1 MNQKDASSA
10 SAASA
15 ARGEACPSGEAC
27 KASAP
32 CEAGRAA
39 SEAGAASRPNQPKP
53 GGVKLHFTVTG
64 MSCAACS
71 ARVEKVSNAVEGVES
86 AVVNLLKNTMEATL
100 KPGADKDETARRI
113 IDAIVEAGYGA
124 STKDAN
130 TGAAPG
136 AAGASASA
144 PQSAESVSEQAAL
157 EIRRRLILS
166 LLFLIPLV
174 YVSMGGMM
182 GLPMPGFLA
191 GRENGLV
198 CALLQLLL
206 SIPPLFINRVFFTR
220 GLRALWMRAPNMD
233 SLIAVGAGAS
243 FIYGIWVILRMAA
256 LAGAGEVDAAL
267 HLTHS
272 LYFEGAAMIVTLITV
287 GKYLEARAKGKTAGA
302 IEALMALAPRE
313 AVILVD
319 GREKVVPR
327 EAVKTGDVVV
337 LRTGATIPVDGVV
350 LEGTGSV
357 DESAM
362 TGESVPVAKR
372 EGDELTSATLVAS
385 GRFLMKAT
393 KVGEDTALA
402 AIIRLVDEATSS
414 KAPVARLADKVSGI
428 FVPVVIG
435 IALLTL
441 LVWLS
446 LGESFEFALTNAIA
460 VLVISCPCALG
471 LATPTAIMVGTGAGA
486 KRGILFKS
494 AAALEA
500 LGTVNAAYLD
510 KTGTVTTGKPVVTG
524 IEPATDALE
533 MPLLFAAGALEN
545 PSEHPLARAV
555 VEAVRARKL
564 PLLPVEDFTQLEGR
578 GIRAAM
584 AGKVYFAGNA
594 LLAKESF
601 APVPEHLAAKADR
614 AASKG
619 ETPILVGIAGSEAQP
634 GEVLGLLRIADAIKP
649 DSKDAVEALET
660 LGLQVTML
668 TGDNERT
675 AKEIAGR
682 AGISRVVAGVRPD
695 GKAAEVEKAKAAG
708 SRVLMVGDG
717 VNDAPALAAA
727 DVGAAIG
734 AGTDVA
740 IASADV
746 VLMRSSVFD
755 VVAAVEL
762 SRATMRNIKENLF
775 WAFIY
780 NAIGI
785 PIAAGVFA
793 SEGLTLNPMIAAA
806 AMSLSSFSV
815 VTNALRLRFFKPK
828 FAPKSTGPMLGITDN
843 SSHKDII
850 MKEKVIS
857 IEGMHCGNC
866 TARVEK
872 ALSAL
877 PGVSSAKADLEK
889 KCATVACE
897 EFVTDDMLK
906 ETVNSLGFKALE
918 VK

>member
-39 SEAGAASRPNQPKP
+39 SEAGAASRPNPD
-53 GGVKLHFTVTG
+53 GVKLHFTVTG

-100 KPGADKDETARRI
+100 KPGAEKDETARRI

-130 TGAAPG
+130 TGTAPG

-220 GLRALWMRAPNMD
+220 GLRALWMRTPNMD

-372 EGDELTSATLVAS
+372 EGDELTGATLVAS

-414 KAPVARLADKVSGI
+414 KAPVAR
-428 FVPVVIG
+428 
-435 IALLTL
+435 
-441 LVWLS
+441 W
-446 LGESFEFALTNAIA
+446 
-460 VLVISCPCALG
+460 
-471 LATPTAIMVGTGAGA
+471 AG
-486 KRGILFKS
+486 
-494 AAALEA
+494 
-500 LGTVNAAYLD
+500 
-510 KTGTVTTGKPVVTG
+510 
-524 IEPATDALE
+524 
-533 MPLLFAAGALEN
+533 
-545 PSEHPLARAV
+545 
-555 VEAVRARKL
+555 
-564 PLLPVEDFTQLEGR
+564 
-578 GIRAAM
+578 
-584 AGKVYFAGNA
+584 
-594 LLAKESF
+594 
-601 APVPEHLAAKADR
+601 
-614 AASKG
+614 
-619 ETPILVGIAGSEAQP
+619 
-634 GEVLGLLRIADAIKP
+634 
-649 DSKDAVEALET
+649 
-660 LGLQVTML
+660 
-668 TGDNERT
+668 
-675 AKEIAGR
+675 
-682 AGISRVVAGVRPD
+682 
-695 GKAAEVEKAKAAG
+695 
-708 SRVLMVGDG
+708 
-717 VNDAPALAAA
+717 
-727 DVGAAIG
+727 
-734 AGTDVA
+734 
-740 IASADV
+740 
-746 VLMRSSVFD
+746 
-755 VVAAVEL
+755 
-762 SRATMRNIKENLF
+762 
-775 WAFIY
+775 
-780 NAIGI
+780 
-785 PIAAGVFA
+785 
-793 SEGLTLNPMIAAA
+793 
-806 AMSLSSFSV
+806 
-815 VTNALRLRFFKPK
+815 
-828 FAPKSTGPMLGITDN
+828 
-843 SSHKDII
+843 
-850 MKEKVIS
+850 
-857 IEGMHCGNC
+857 
-866 TARVEK
+866 
-872 ALSAL
+872 
-877 PGVSSAKADLEK
+877 
-889 KCATVACE
+889 
-897 EFVTDDMLK
+897 
-906 ETVNSLGFKALE
+906 
-918 VK
+918 

>member
-10 SAASA
+10 SAAFA

-39 SEAGAASRPNQPKP
+39 SEAGAASRPNPD
-53 GGVKLHFTVTG
+53 GVKLHFTVTG

-100 KPGADKDETARRI
+100 KPGAEKDETARRI

-130 TGAAPG
+130 TGTAAG

-243 FIYGIWVILRMAA
+243 FIYGILVILRMAA

-372 EGDELTSATLVAS
+372 EGDELTGATLVAS

-828 FAPKSTGPMLGITDN
+828 FAPKSAGTMLGNTDN

>member
-1 MNQKDASSA
+1 MTEIVSKENEVCCAPRPD
-10 SAASA
+10 
-15 ARGEACPSGEAC
+15 RPTEPPVCPG
-27 KASAP
+27 SAP
-32 CEAGRAA
+32 AGT
-39 SEAGAASRPNQPKP
+39 PQKM
-53 GGVKLHFTVTG
+53 HFDVTG

-71 ARVEKVSNAVEGVES
+71 ARVEKVTNALAEVDS
-86 AVVNLLKNTMEATL
+86 AVVNLLKNTMEVTVA
-100 KPGADKDETARRI
+100 PGVDKRAAAE
-113 IDAIVEAGYGA
+113 AIVRAVEDAGYGA
-124 STKDAN
+124 TTPDLPAF
-130 TGAAPG
+130 GAHE
-136 AAGASASA
+136 AAGKSSSSFGASSAS
-144 PQSAESVSEQAAL
+144 SASELAAQ
-157 EIRRRLILS
+157 EIHRRLVVS
-166 LLFLIPLV
+166 LVFLLPLM

-182 GLPMPGFLA
+182 GLPLPDLLA
-191 GRENGLV
+191 GRQNGFV
-198 CALLQLLL
+198 CAVLQLLL
-206 SIPPLFINRVFFTR
+206 SIPPLLINRIFFTR
-220 GLRALWMRAPNMD
+220 GFKALWMRAPNMD

-243 FIYGIWVILRMAA
+243 FVYGLWVILKMAA
-256 LAGAGEVDAAL
+256 LAGAGRIEEGLA
-267 HLTHS
+267 LTHS

-287 GKYLEARAKGKTAGA
+287 GKFLEARAKGKTAGA
-302 IEALMALAPRE
+302 IEALMALAPKE
-313 AVILVD
+313 AVILVN
-319 GREKVVPR
+319 GKEKVVPS
-327 EAVKTGDVVV
+327 EAVKAGDKVV

-350 LEGTGSV
+350 IEGSGTV

-362 TGESVPVAKR
+362 TGESVPVPKAA
-372 EGDELTSATLVAS
+372 GDTLTGATLVAS
-385 GRFLMKAT
+385 GHFVMKAT
-393 KVGEDTALA
+393 KVGDETALA

-428 FVPVVIG
+428 FVPVVIA
-435 IALLTL
+435 IAVVTL
-441 LVWLS
+441 VVWLA
-446 LGESFEFALTNAIA
+446 LGADFEFALTNAIA

-500 LGTVNAAYLD
+500 LGTVNTAYLD

-555 VEAVRARKL
+555 VDEIKKRKL
-564 PLLPVEDFTQLEGR
+564 PVIPVTDFEQLEGR
-578 GIRAAM
+578 GITAKM
-584 AGKVYFAGNA
+584 GDKTYFAGNA
-594 LLAKESF
+594 RLADELY
-601 APVPEHLAAKADR
+601 APIPDNLAIKAQR
-614 AASKG
+614 AADAG
-619 ETPILVGIAGSEAQP
+619 ETPIVVGIAGTGNTEGTAGAP
-634 GEVLGLLRIADAIKP
+634 GEVLGLIRIADAIKP
-649 DSKDAVEALET
+649 DSKDAVAALKS
-660 LGLQVTML
+660 LGLEVTML

-675 AKEIAGR
+675 AREIAAR
-682 AGISRVVAGVRPD
+682 AGIERVVAGVRPD
-695 GKAAEVEKAKAAG
+695 GKAAEIEKAKAAG
-708 SRVLMVGDG
+708 ERVVMVGDG

-727 DVGAAIG
+727 TVGAAIG

-755 VVAAVEL
+755 VAAAIEL

-793 SEGLTLNPMIAAA
+793 SQGLTLNPMIAAA

-828 FAPKSTGPMLGITDN
+828 FAPAVTATLLGGSNTEQST
-843 SSHKDII
+843 HKQKEII
-850 MKEKVIS
+850 MKEKIVMID
-857 IEGMHCGNC
+857 GMHCGNC

-877 PGVSSAKADLEK
+877 PGVASVKADLEK

-897 EFVTDDMLK
+897 EFVTDEMLV
-906 ETVNSLGFKALE
+906 ETVNSLGFKAGE
-918 VK
+918 VR

>member
-1 MNQKDASSA
+1 MTDKQGNEQKEKISRDVAVPADAA
-10 SAASA
+10 KNCPIAKG
-15 ARGEACPSGEAC
+15 GE
-27 KASAP
+27 
-32 CEAGRAA
+32 
-39 SEAGAASRPNQPKP
+39 
-53 GGVKLHFTVTG
+53 KLHFDITG

-71 ARVEKVSNAVEGVES
+71 SRVEKVTNALEEVDT
-86 AVVNLLKNTMEATL
+86 AVVNLLKNTMEVTL
-100 KPGADKDETARRI
+100 AAGVEKHAAAA
-113 IDAIVEAGYGA
+113 AIVHAVEDAGYGA
-124 STKDAN
+124 STPEVEVKSSSNSLGSSARGAN
-130 TGAAPG
+130 
-136 AAGASASA
+136 ASAA
-144 PQSAESVSEQAAL
+144 KASEDAAL
-157 EIRRRLILS
+157 AVKRRLTVS
-166 LLFLIPLV
+166 LAFLVPLM

-191 GRENGLV
+191 GHENGFV

-206 SIPPLFINRVFFTR
+206 SLPPLFINRVFFTR
-220 GLRALWMRAPNMD
+220 GLKALWMRAPNMD

-243 FIYGIWVILRMAA
+243 FLYGVWVILKMAA
-256 LAGAGEVDAAL
+256 LAGAGRIEEGLA
-267 HLTHS
+267 LTHS

-287 GKYLEARAKGKTAGA
+287 GKFLEARAKGKTAGA
-302 IEALMALAPRE
+302 IEALMALAPKE

-319 GREKVVPR
+319 GKEKVVPR
-327 EAVKTGDVVV
+327 EAVKAGDKVV

-350 LEGTGSV
+350 SEGSGTV

-362 TGESVPVAKR
+362 TGESVPVPKAA
-372 EGDELTSATLVAS
+372 GDTLTGATLVAS
-385 GRFLMKAT
+385 GHFVMKAT
-393 KVGEDTALA
+393 KVGDETALA

-428 FVPVVIG
+428 FVPVVIA
-435 IALLTL
+435 IAVVTL
-441 LVWLS
+441 IIWLA
-446 LGESFEFALTNAIA
+446 LGADFEFALTNAIA

-524 IEPATDALE
+524 IEPATDSLE

-555 VEAVRARKL
+555 VDEIKKRKL
-564 PLLPVEDFTQLEGR
+564 PVIPVTDFEQFEGR
-578 GIRAAM
+578 GITAKM
-584 AGKVYFAGNA
+584 GDKTYFAGNA
-594 LLAKESF
+594 RLAEELY
-601 APVPEHLAAKADR
+601 APIPDNLAIKAQR
-614 AASKG
+614 AADAG
-619 ETPILVGIAGSEAQP
+619 ETPIVVGIAGTGSTEGTAGAP
-634 GEVLGLLRIADAIKP
+634 GEVLGLIRIADAIKP
-649 DSKDAVEALET
+649 DSKDAVAALKS
-660 LGLQVTML
+660 LGLEVTML

-675 AKEIAGR
+675 AREIAAR
-682 AGISRVVAGVRPD
+682 AGIESVVAGVRPD
-695 GKAAEVEKAKAAG
+695 GKAAEIEKAKAAG
-708 SRVLMVGDG
+708 ERVVMVGDG

-727 DVGAAIG
+727 TVGAAIG

-755 VVAAVEL
+755 VAAAIEL

-793 SEGLTLNPMIAAA
+793 SQGLTLNPMIAAA

-828 FAPKSTGPMLGITDN
+828 FAPAGTATLLGGSNTEQST
-843 SSHKDII
+843 HKQKEII
-850 MKEKVIS
+850 MKEKIVMID
-857 IEGMHCGNC
+857 GMHCGNC

-877 PGVSSAKADLEK
+877 PGVASVKADLEK

-897 EFVTDDMLK
+897 EFVTDEMLVQ
-906 ETVNSLGFKALE
+906 TVNSLGFKAGE
-918 VK
+918 VR

>member
-1 MNQKDASSA
+1 MTENQGNEQKEKISRDVAVPADAA
-10 SAASA
+10 KTCPIAKG
-15 ARGEACPSGEAC
+15 GE
-27 KASAP
+27 
-32 CEAGRAA
+32 
-39 SEAGAASRPNQPKP
+39 
-53 GGVKLHFTVTG
+53 KLHFDITG

-71 ARVEKVSNAVEGVES
+71 SRVEKVTNALEEVDT
-86 AVVNLLKNTMEATL
+86 AVVNLLKNTMEVTL
-100 KPGADKDETARRI
+100 VAGVEKHAAAA
-113 IDAIVEAGYGA
+113 AIVHAVEDAGYGA
-124 STKDAN
+124 STPEVEVKSSSNSLGSSARGAN
-130 TGAAPG
+130 
-136 AAGASASA
+136 ASAA
-144 PQSAESVSEQAAL
+144 KASEDAAL
-157 EIRRRLILS
+157 AVKRRLTVS
-166 LLFLIPLV
+166 LAFLVPLM

-191 GRENGLV
+191 GHENGFV

-206 SIPPLFINRVFFTR
+206 SLPPLFINRVFFTR
-220 GLRALWMRAPNMD
+220 GLKALWMRAPNMD

-243 FIYGIWVILRMAA
+243 FLYGVWVILKMAA
-256 LAGAGEVDAAL
+256 LAGAGRIEEGLA
-267 HLTHS
+267 LTHS

-287 GKYLEARAKGKTAGA
+287 GKFLEARAKGKTAGA
-302 IEALMALAPRE
+302 IEALMALAPKE

-319 GREKVVPR
+319 GKEKVVLR
-327 EAVKTGDVVV
+327 EAVKAGDKVV

-350 LEGTGSV
+350 IEGSGTV

-362 TGESVPVAKR
+362 TGESVPVPKAA
-372 EGDELTSATLVAS
+372 GDTLTGATLVAS
-385 GRFLMKAT
+385 GHFVMKAT
-393 KVGEDTALA
+393 KVGDETALA

-428 FVPVVIG
+428 FVPVVIA
-435 IALLTL
+435 IAVVTL
-441 LVWLS
+441 IVWLA
-446 LGESFEFALTNAIA
+446 LGADFEFALTNAIA

-524 IEPATDALE
+524 IEPATDSLE

-555 VEAVRARKL
+555 VDEIKKRKL
-564 PLLPVEDFTQLEGR
+564 PVIPVTNFEQLEGR
-578 GIRAAM
+578 GITAKM
-584 AGKVYFAGNA
+584 GDKTYFAGNA
-594 LLAKESF
+594 RLADELY
-601 APVPEHLAAKADR
+601 APIPDNLAIKAQR
-614 AASKG
+614 AADAG
-619 ETPILVGIAGSEAQP
+619 ETPIVVGIAGTGSTEGTAGAP
-634 GEVLGLLRIADAIKP
+634 GEVLGLIRIADAIKP
-649 DSKDAVEALET
+649 DSKDAVAALKS
-660 LGLQVTML
+660 LGLEVTML

-675 AKEIAGR
+675 AREIAAR
-682 AGISRVVAGVRPD
+682 AGIESVVAGVRPD
-695 GKAAEVEKAKAAG
+695 GKAAEIEKAKAAG
-708 SRVLMVGDG
+708 ERVVMVGDG

-727 DVGAAIG
+727 TVGAAIG

-755 VVAAVEL
+755 VAAAIEL

-793 SEGLTLNPMIAAA
+793 SQGLTLNPMIAAA

-828 FAPKSTGPMLGITDN
+828 FAPAGTATLLGGSNTEQST
-843 SSHKDII
+843 HKQKEII
-850 MKEKVIS
+850 MKEKIVMID
-857 IEGMHCGNC
+857 GMHCGNC

-877 PGVSSAKADLEK
+877 PGVASVKADLEK

-897 EFVTDDMLK
+897 EFVTDEMLV
-906 ETVNSLGFKALE
+906 ETVNSLGFKAGE
-918 VK
+918 VR

>member
-39 SEAGAASRPNQPKP
+39 SEAGAASRPNPD
-53 GGVKLHFTVTG
+53 GVKLHFTVTG

-71 ARVEKVSNAVEGVES
+71 ASVEKVSNAVEGVES

-100 KPGADKDETARRI
+100 KPGAEKDETARRI
-113 IDAIVEAGYGA
+113 IDAIVAAGYGA

-130 TGAAPG
+130 TGTAAG

-157 EIRRRLILS
+157 EIRQRLILS

-198 CALLQLLL
+198 CAILQLLL

-319 GREKVVPR
+319 DCEKVVPR

-372 EGDELTSATLVAS
+372 EGDELTGATLVAS

-414 KAPVARLADKVSGI
+414 KAPVALLADKVSGI

-441 LVWLS
+441 LVWLF

-906 ETVNSLGFKALE
+906 ETVISLGFKALE

>member
-32 CEAGRAA
+32 CEAERAA
-39 SEAGAASRPNQPKP
+39 SEAGAASRPKP
-53 GGVKLHFTVTG
+53 DGVKLHFAVTG

-100 KPGADKDETARRI
+100 KPGAEKDETARRI

-130 TGAAPG
+130 TGTAP
-136 AAGASASA
+136 GASASA

-619 ETPILVGIAGSEAQP
+619 ETPILVGIAGSEALP

-695 GKAAEVEKAKAAG
+695 GKAAEVEKAKVAG

-815 VTNALRLRFFKPK
+815 ATNALRLRFFKPK
-828 FAPKSTGPMLGITDN
+828 FAPKSAGTMLGNTDN

>member
-1 MNQKDASSA
+1 MDPSNRGAESQRACESIEKQAAVQQPGEDATQSKQK
-10 SAASA
+10 
-15 ARGEACPSGEAC
+15 
-27 KASAP
+27 
-32 CEAGRAA
+32 
-39 SEAGAASRPNQPKP
+39 
-53 GGVKLHFTVTG
+53 VKLRFAVTG

-71 ARVEKVSNAVEGVES
+71 ARVEKVSNAVEGVDT

-100 KPGADKDETARRI
+100 MPGVNKEDAARRI
-113 IDAIVEAGYGA
+113 IAAIEDAGYGA
-124 STKDAN
+124 STKDAALGSAGTSIASN
-130 TGAAPG
+130 PAAQG
-136 AAGASASA
+136 NVSNDADKAADG
-144 PQSAESVSEQAAL
+144 
-157 EIRRRLILS
+157 IRQRLIWS
-166 LLFLIPLV
+166 LVFLVPLV

-182 GLPMPGFLA
+182 GLPMPSFLA
-191 GRENGLV
+191 GRENGFV
-198 CALLQLLL
+198 CAILQLLF
-206 SIPPLFINRVFFTR
+206 SIPPLFINRVFFTK
-220 GLRALWMRAPNMD
+220 GVKALWQRAPNMD

-243 FIYGIWVILRMAA
+243 FIYGVWVILKMAA
-256 LAGAGEVDAAL
+256 LAGAGDIDAAL

-313 AVILVD
+313 AVILVE
-319 GREKVVPR
+319 GREKTVPR
-327 EAVKTGDVVV
+327 EAVKTGDTVV

-350 LEGTGSV
+350 LEGEGSV
-357 DESAM
+357 NESAM
-362 TGESVPVAKR
+362 TGESVPVSKKA
-372 EGDELTSATLVAS
+372 GDVLTGATLVAS

-414 KAPVARLADKVSGI
+414 KAPVARLADKVSGV

-435 IALLTL
+435 ISVLTL
-441 LVWLS
+441 IVWLL

-524 IEPATDALE
+524 VEPASDALE
-533 MPLLFAAGALEN
+533 MPLLFAAAALEN

-555 VEAVRARKL
+555 VDYAKGRKL
-564 PLLPVEDFTQLEGR
+564 PLLPVQDFTQLEGR
-578 GIRAAM
+578 GIRAVM
-584 AGKVYFAGNA
+584 AGKSYFAGNA
-594 LLAKESF
+594 AMAAEAF
-601 APVPEHLAAKADR
+601 APVPEGLALKASR
-614 AASKG
+614 AANAG
-619 ETPILVGIAGSEAQP
+619 ETPILVGIAGSKDSP
-634 GEVLGLLRIADAIKP
+634 GEVLGLLRIADTVKA
-649 DSKDAVEALET
+649 DSKDAVSALKT
-660 LGLQVTML
+660 LGLDVTML
-668 TGDNERT
+668 TGDNEKT
-675 AKEIAGR
+675 AREIAKR
-682 AGISRVVAGVRPD
+682 AGIEHVVAGVRPD
-695 GKAAEVEKAKAAG
+695 GKAAEIQKAKAAG

-727 DVGAAIG
+727 EVGAAIG

-746 VLMRSSVFD
+746 VLMRSSIFD
-755 VVAAVEL
+755 VVAAIEL

-785 PIAAGVFA
+785 PIAAGLFA
-793 SEGLTLNPMIAAA
+793 SQGLTLNPMIAAA

-828 FAPKSTGPMLGITDN
+828 FAPKAAGPMLGIHDTTP

-877 PGVSSAKADLEK
+877 PGVGSAKADLEK

-897 EFVTDDMLK
+897 DFVTDDMLK
-906 ETVNSLGFKALE
+906 ETVNSLGFKAGD

>member
-39 SEAGAASRPNQPKP
+39 SEAGAASRPNPD
-53 GGVKLHFTVTG
+53 GVKLHFTVTG

-71 ARVEKVSNAVEGVES
+71 ARVEKVSKAVEGVES

-100 KPGADKDETARRI
+100 KPGAEKDETARRI
-113 IDAIVEAGYGA
+113 IDAIVAAGYGA

-130 TGAAPG
+130 TGTAAG

-372 EGDELTSATLVAS
+372 EGDELTGATLVAS

>member
-15 ARGEACPSGEAC
+15 APGEACPSGEAC

-39 SEAGAASRPNQPKP
+39 SEAGAASRPKP
-53 GGVKLHFTVTG
+53 DGVKLHFAVTG

-100 KPGADKDETARRI
+100 KPGAEKDETARRI

-130 TGAAPG
+130 TGTAP
-136 AAGASASA
+136 GASASA
-144 PQSAESVSEQAAL
+144 PQSTESVSEQAAL

-372 EGDELTSATLVAS
+372 EGDELTGATLVAS

-785 PIAAGVFA
+785 PIAAGFFA

-828 FAPKSTGPMLGITDN
+828 FAPKSAGTMLGNTDN